1 MGNNALALNIVTFMV
16 NRKLGSFMVSARTI
30 ATEIGFCLGVL
41 NHEDFSTSPNII
53 EMESSHWE
61 QFVNSQNRYNN
72 LVNLSFRQGQ
82 EVARNIGLIESVEW
96 VANSHLRYGSQI
108 DVVINGNLPISLKHD
123 SAILYNPGPDLLFA
137 RNLNDNLAKTNS
149 LWKQRVA
156 PNEYQDFYY
165 QARHT
170 TRLLELP
177 QNVSNITSEQ
187 GLRLRRAMPAR
198 QWPSDYVL
206 LPYYQSLTTAVAI
219 ESSRIWSMNN
229 SNEQQRTNL
238 FLRIFRFLDNQNYR
252 FVGRCGEE
260 FLLNVISSSEWRRRY
275 RVINFRS
282 FRRPSVQAEVG
293 WEFTILDISNGEEIT
308 ISGHVQVRWSHGKN
322 FYNNC
327 ESKVYLDSNHSEIPG
342 YDSI

>member
-1 MGNNALALNIVTFMV
+1 
-16 NRKLGSFMVSARTI
+16 MVSARTI

-53 EMESSHWE
+53 EMESRHWE
-61 QFVNSQNRYNN
+61 QFVNSHNRYND

-82 EVARNIGLIESVEW
+82 EVARNIGRIESVEW

-108 DVVINGNLPISLKHD
+108 DVVINDNLPISLKHD
-123 SAILYNPGPDLLFA
+123 SAILYNPGPDLLFS
-137 RNLNDNLAKTNS
+137 RNLDDTIPKTNG

-156 PNEYQDFYY
+156 PTEYQDFFN

-170 TRLLELP
+170 TGLFDIP

-187 GLRLRRAMPAR
+187 GLRLRRDMPAG
-198 QWPSDYVL
+198 QWPSDYIL
-206 LPYYQSLTTAVAI
+206 LPYYQSLTTEVAN
-219 ESSRIWSMNN
+219 ESSRIWNSNN

-238 FLRIFRFLDNQNYR
+238 FFRIFRFLDNQNYL

-260 FLLNVISSSEWRRRY
+260 FLLRVTSISEWRRRY
-275 RVINFRS
+275 RVIDFRS
-282 FRRPSVQAEVG
+282 FRRHSLQAEVG
-293 WEFTILDISNGEEIT
+293 WEFTIRDLLNDEEVT

-322 FYNNC
+322 FSKNC
-327 ESKVYLDSNHSEIPG
+327 ESKVYLDSDHSSIPG
-342 YDSI
+342 YDSL